1 MIRKSL
7 AVSEPW
13 SNAEHMIAANP
24 TMTYKTDYLWDSC
37 VAELSTRAEEVKA
50 HLAENELLYDS
61 QKITQQVYEGVYA
74 EGRIKLTK
82 IIDDYEKHCRL
93 VGVANPGLLPSKEE
107 VFSP

>member
-7 AVSEPW
+7 AVSKLRSDPEQM
-13 SNAEHMIAANP
+13 SDTEA
-24 TMTYKTDYLWDSC
+24 TMTCQPNYRWDSC